1 MIVQYPKIATK
12 ILSDTNYKIYPL
24 YCQDIIVLSFKYYL
38 HFIDGEYQM
47 NELIVKK
54 VKAARL
60 ERGLTQ
66 KDLAKLLDRTSASIS
81 DLERAK
87 VQVTASDLAKLAK
100 YLNKPIEYFY
110 GDSFGGDEVDN
121 LVALIRKMDPE
132 IRSEQI
138 NVINSLLVM
147 QVSFANLD
155 TDSEND
161 IDDDALKEMAKET
174 YDHLIV
180 YLTGVR
186 QLYDKGIDA
195 KNKMEEILG
204 INISDLSEYG

>member
-1 MIVQYPKIATK
+1 
-12 ILSDTNYKIYPL
+12 
-24 YCQDIIVLSFKYYL
+24 
-38 HFIDGEYQM
+38 M

-87 VQVTASDLAKLAK
+87 VQVTASDLAILAK

-110 GDSFGGDEVDN
+110 GDSFGGDEIDN

-138 NVINSLLVM
+138 NVINSLLTM
-147 QVSFANLD
+147 QMSFDSLD
-155 TDSEND
+155 MKIESD
-161 IDDDALKEMAKET
+161 IDDSNLKEIAKET

-204 INISDLSEYG
+204 INENDLSNFG

>member
-1 MIVQYPKIATK
+1 
-12 ILSDTNYKIYPL
+12 
-24 YCQDIIVLSFKYYL
+24 
-38 HFIDGEYQM
+38 M
-47 NELIVKK
+47 NEFIVKK
-54 VKAARL
+54 VKEARL

-87 VQVTASDLAKLAK
+87 VQVTANDLAILAK

-110 GDSFGGDEVDN
+110 GDSFGGDEIDN
-121 LVALIRKMDPE
+121 LVALIRKMDPD

-138 NVINSLLVM
+138 KVINSLLMM
-147 QVSFANLD
+147 QMSFANLE
-155 TDSEND
+155 T
-161 IDDDALKEMAKET
+161 DDDDDINNGDLKEIAKQT

-195 KNKMEEILG
+195 KGKMEEILG
-204 INISDLSEYG
+204 IGNSGLPDFE

>member
-1 MIVQYPKIATK
+1 
-12 ILSDTNYKIYPL
+12 
-24 YCQDIIVLSFKYYL
+24 
-38 HFIDGEYQM
+38 M

-110 GDSFGGDEVDN
+110 GDSFGGNEIDN
-121 LVALIRKMDPE
+121 LVALIREMDPE

-138 NVINSLLVM
+138 KVINSLLIM
-147 QVSFANLD
+147 QMSFANLD

-161 IDDDALKEMAKET
+161 IDDDDLKEMAKQT

-180 YLTGVR
+180 YLIGVR
-186 QLYDKGIDA
+186 ELYDKGIDA
-195 KNKMEEILG
+195 KNKIEEILG
-204 INISDLSEYG
+204 LSNNRL

>member
-1 MIVQYPKIATK
+1 
-12 ILSDTNYKIYPL
+12 
-24 YCQDIIVLSFKYYL
+24 
-38 HFIDGEYQM
+38 M
-47 NELIVKK
+47 NEFIVKK

-87 VQVTASDLAKLAK
+87 VQVTASDLAILAK

-110 GDSFGGDEVDN
+110 GDSFGGDEIDN

-138 NVINSLLVM
+138 NVINSLLIM
-147 QVSFANLD
+147 QMNFDNLD
-155 TDSEND
+155 IESESD
-161 IDDDALKEMAKET
+161 IDDGNLKEIAKET
-174 YDHLIV
+174 HDHLIV

-186 QLYDKGIDA
+186 QLYQKGIDA

-204 INISDLSEYG
+204 INENDLSNIG

>member
-1 MIVQYPKIATK
+1 
-12 ILSDTNYKIYPL
+12 
-24 YCQDIIVLSFKYYL
+24 
-38 HFIDGEYQM
+38 M
-47 NELIVKK
+47 NEFIVKK

-110 GDSFGGDEVDN
+110 GDSFGGDEIDN

-132 IRSEQI
+132 IRSEQV
-138 NVINSLLVM
+138 NVINSLLIM
-147 QVSFANLD
+147 QLSFANLE
-155 TDSEND
+155 TDHEND
-161 IDDDALKEMAKET
+161 IDDSDLKEIAKQT

-204 INISDLSEYG
+204 IDESGLPNFE

>member
-1 MIVQYPKIATK
+1 
-12 ILSDTNYKIYPL
+12 
-24 YCQDIIVLSFKYYL
+24 
-38 HFIDGEYQM
+38 M
-47 NELIVKK
+47 NELIVKN

-66 KDLAKLLDRTSASIS
+66 KDLAKHLDRTSASIS
-81 DLERAK
+81 DLERGK
-87 VQVTASDLAKLAK
+87 VQVSASDLSKLAK

-110 GDSFGGDEVDN
+110 GDSFGGNEVDN

-147 QVSFANLD
+147 QMSFANLD
-155 TDSEND
+155 TDSESD
-161 IDDDALKEMAKET
+161 INKDDLKEIARQT

-195 KNKMEEILG
+195 KAKMEQILG
-204 INISDLSEYG
+204 INDSGLPEIN

>member
-1 MIVQYPKIATK
+1 
-12 ILSDTNYKIYPL
+12 
-24 YCQDIIVLSFKYYL
+24 
-38 HFIDGEYQM
+38 M
-47 NELIVKK
+47 NEFIVKK

-81 DLERAK
+81 DLERGK
-87 VQVTASDLAKLAK
+87 VQVTSSDLYKIAK
-100 YLNKPIEYFY
+100 YLNKPIEYFF
-110 GDSFGGDEVDN
+110 GESFSGDEIDN
-121 LVALIRKMDPE
+121 LVALIRKMDPD

-138 NVINSLLVM
+138 KVINSLLIM
-147 QVSFANLD
+147 QMSIANLE
-155 TDSEND
+155 TDSKGD
-161 IDDDALKEMAKET
+161 IDNDELKEMAKLT

-195 KNKMEEILG
+195 KIKMEEILG
-204 INISDLSEYG
+204 IGDSGLPDFE